1 MAAAVLHNRALERGI
16 PVQVSSAGTADYH
29 VGEGPN
35 DMSQL
40 VWTTAGYTYEHIAKQ
55 FSASMFDS
63 YDLILVMDKSNL
75 GNVLRLA
82 RSESDK
88 SKVKMLRS
96 FDGAVDP
103 NDLDAATVPDPWGY
117 PREHF
122 EEVLAMVESAVD
134 GLLDHLASS
143 NA

>member
-1 MAAAVLHNRALERGI
+1 MAAAVLHNRARDRGI
-16 PVQVSSAGTADYH
+16 DVEVSSSGTADYH

-35 DMSQL
+35 ELSL
-40 VWTTAGYTYEHIAKQ
+40 KVWSDAGYTYHHVAQQ
-55 FSASMFDS
+55 FSPEMFDN

-82 RSESDK
+82 RNES
-88 SKVKMLRS
+88 SKAKVRMLRS
-96 FDGAVDP
+96 YDQTVDD

-122 EEVLAMVESAVD
+122 EEVLVMIEQAVD
-134 GLLDHLASS
+134 GLLDQLAQ
-143 NA
+143 